1 MSTESTESKIY
12 KYLTEDGKF
21 LKDGTFLAALDW
33 NMEIEVNEQEQTK
46 QVRYHNLDWEFAL
59 SCGWPKML
67 EEEQTHYQM
76 LDGETDVGYRFDF
89 KIGQENTVTAHG
101 TLCAAR
107 ITQKVY
113 EVFKEIVLVEADL
126 TLRPTDPKTEEV
138 LREYVKHLE
147 ARN

>member
-1 MSTESTESKIY
+1 MSTESTERKEY

-21 LKDGTFLAALDW
+21 PADLDW
-33 NMEIEVNEQEQTK
+33 NMQLEINEQEQTK

-59 SCGWPKML
+59 FCEWPKML
-67 EEEQTHYQM
+67 KEEQTYYQM

-107 ITQKVY
+107 ITHLEC
-113 EVFKEIVLVEADL
+113 EVFEEIVLAEADL
-126 TLRPTDPKTEEV
+126 ALRPTDPKTEGA
-138 LREYVKHLE
+138 LREYVQAL
-147 ARN
+147 N